1 LLLVVL
7 IRLGRYDQA
16 IRHYSL
22 PFSDLFEMRI
32 ARVIGKLT
40 LARAEASLTGARYL
54 IAIPLSLESLKTAY
68 ASTAEELVVYDELGA
83 SEGQLIAISESAEAA
98 APFHPNQKPVDAYCA
113 AILDTMEFG

>member
-1 LLLVVL
+1 
-7 IRLGRYDQA
+7 
-16 IRHYSL
+16 
-22 PFSDLFEMRI
+22 MRI

-40 LARAEASLTGARYL
+40 LARAESSLTGARYL
-54 IAIPLSLESLKTAY
+54 VVVPLSLDELRSGSA
-68 ASTAEELVVYDELGA
+68 AGGEELIAYDEIGA